1 MPKVMCRSFRVVTAL
16 DKPPFCLA
24 QQFEVNSAFN
34 IPAVVVAFIASWLAW
49 KWFDMWS
56 SLEVFVFVVVIAG
69 ECYVLFSIKEPKD
82 WDWARGSLLLWLD
95 GLVAVVFFLWVSL
108 YLVVFFFLL
117 GQHECVHSHNELR
130 PHFTLHFVVCMGLS
144 TGSHTSELRYVAALY
159 SSDQAW
165 LDGFCNSLNPSFARF
180 ISWVRRQQTSTAI
193 AGYGL
198 SSTNRR
204 RVRNYILLIVQEMY
218 RHYGNCYLFPFL
230 SRVKWEDQD

>member
-1 MPKVMCRSFRVVTAL
+1 MICEA
-16 DKPPFCLA
+16 
-24 QQFEVNSAFN
+24 
-34 IPAVVVAFIASWLAW
+34 AW
-49 KWFDMWS
+49 KFLFLWWLLLESVTSFFQS
-56 SLEVFVFVVVIAG
+56 KNHKIEIEQGEVFFCG
-69 ECYVLFSIKEPKD
+69 WMGWLQLF
-82 WDWARGSLLLWLD
+82 
-95 GLVAVVFFLWVSL
+95 FFLWVSL

-117 GQHECVHSHNELR
+117 GQHECVHSHNELQ
-130 PHFTLHFVVCMGLS
+130 PHFTLHFIVCMGLS

-230 SRVKWEDQD
+230 SRVK